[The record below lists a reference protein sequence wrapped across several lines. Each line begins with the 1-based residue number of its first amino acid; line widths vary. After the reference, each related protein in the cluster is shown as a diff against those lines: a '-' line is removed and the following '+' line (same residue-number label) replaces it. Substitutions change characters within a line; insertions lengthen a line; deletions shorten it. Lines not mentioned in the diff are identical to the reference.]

1 MIYRRTLQAHTNG
14 EDIPVDRE
22 TFDRALRVYKHRMPF
37 RPFTLAMVNG
47 DRLEVDYP
55 DALAFRNGAAMYFA
69 AGGTPVLFDHEGVT
83 SVIGDLAGESP
94 V

>member
-1 MIYRRTLQAHTNG
+1 M
-14 EDIPVDRE
+14 DRE
-22 TFDRALRVYKHRMPF
+22 KFDVTLRALKNGRPF

-47 DRLEVDYP
+47 DRLEVDFA
-55 DALAFRNGAAMYFA
+55 DGLALREGVALFLAP
-69 AGGTPVLFDHEGVT
+69 GGVPVWFDHEGVS